1 MGTQRLDFAEF
12 YCGSRMITGD
22 PERALRNLPER
33 DQMFTELLCEEK
45 KPLGLPAIEIDTT
58 MTENDLTERMTEIF
72 GL

>member
-1 MGTQRLDFAEF
+1 
-12 YCGSRMITGD
+12 MITGD
-22 PERALRNLPER
+22 PERALRNLLEH

-45 KPLGLPAIEIDTT
+45 KRLGLPAIEIDTT